1 MKKKNTEI
9 DRKIIKFRVSDEED
23 TVINEITEHEHITR
37 QHFIMTRLFDTPTR
51 SKEHSQKL
59 ARRLPIYY
67 NLVAEV
73 NDQIIKDKLLAFAD
87 ELQEILKE

>member
-1 MKKKNTEI
+1 MNNGVEKDTKV
-9 DRKIIKFRVSDEED
+9 IKFRVSNDED
-23 TVINEITEHEHITR
+23 AIIKKITDHEHITR
-37 QHFIMTRLFDTPTR
+37 QHFIVTRIFDTPTR